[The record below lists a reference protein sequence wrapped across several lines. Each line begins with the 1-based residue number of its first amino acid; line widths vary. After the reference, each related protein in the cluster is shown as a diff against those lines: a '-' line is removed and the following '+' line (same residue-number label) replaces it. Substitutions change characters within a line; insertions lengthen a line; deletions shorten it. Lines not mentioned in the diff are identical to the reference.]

1 MTPVIERKLFFSETE
16 IAEHLKS
23 NEADLIQVQ
32 ARNPRDTVM
41 QAELYKQQGL
51 VYLEAMLTQM
61 QSIIMEPH
69 KERGLLYLEAIKTH
83 ANDEKICLASTFFSQ
98 AIALDADDRTTA
110 FCLSKRA
117 SLNVAQGNVGAGIED
132 FKTACKLVN
141 NDSQIWFEYG
151 KALVDLERFE
161 EALVPLKQAL
171 ILRPQNP
178 GVHNLIET
186 VISSGRVSENCLDDI
201 RALTKVGRD
210 LSKGPQRGN
219 DMHLWLQV
227 VQAGDKDFM
236 SYLAPQVDTRMH
248 DGMGNT
254 ALHYAAR
261 AGHAHLIAPL
271 VKNCK
276 LDPNAKNR
284 DGLTPL
290 MIALQS
296 GNTERIQALVA
307 VGAKY
312 SGAKYSLVA
321 FENFP
326 FPKATVF
333 PTEETKETK
342 ETKKTRRV
350 KRATTSETEE
360 TTGLKR
366 TTSFR
371 IYRQD

>member
-1 MTPVIERKLFFSETE
+1 MPPFLLSESE
-16 IAEHLKS
+16 IADRLKS

-32 ARNPRDTVM
+32 ARNPHDTVM

-69 KERGLLYLEAIKTH
+69 KERGLLYLEAIKIH

-117 SLNVAQGNVGAGIED
+117 SLNIAQGNVGAGIED
-132 FKTACKLVN
+132 FKAACKLVN

-151 KALVDLERFE
+151 KALVDLRQFE
-161 EALVPLKQAL
+161 EALVPLKEAL
-171 ILRPQNP
+171 ILRPQYNEI
-178 GVHNLIET
+178 HNLIET
-186 VISSGRVSENCLDDI
+186 VIRSERVSVNCLDDI
-201 RALTKVGRD
+201 KALMSRGRALNTGRQKD
-210 LSKGPQRGN
+210 SGL
-219 DMHLWLQV
+219 HLWLQV
-227 VQAGDKDFM
+227 VQAGDKEFI
-236 SYLAPQVDTRMH
+236 SYLAPQVNTQMH

-254 ALHYAAR
+254 ALHYAAS
-261 AGHAHLIAPL
+261 AGYADLIAPL
-271 VKNCK
+271 VKNHK
-276 LDPNAKNR
+276 VNPNAENR

-290 MIALQS
+290 MIALRS
-296 GNTERIQALVA
+296 GNTALIDALVA

-312 SGAKYSLVA
+312 SGAQLPLFA

-326 FPKATVF
+326 LFKANVF
-333 PTEETKETK
+333 PTE

-350 KRATTSETEE
+350 KRTTTSETEE
-360 TTGLKR
+360 TTELKR